1 MAVPQVI
8 NDGVTAF
15 GTTGRDGNEG
25 AVTIGGVTYVVE
37 TQTITPN
44 WTQASDK
51 TATGNP
57 GRTRWTKQA
66 YTGSITLQLA
76 TQSTQYPNAG
86 VTFTRPVPNE
96 AGSPLTFVVL
106 SAPYEL
112 SNSDTGIRTVTVEM
126 QQVIN
131 SITTA

>member
-15 GTTGRDGNEG
+15 GTTGISGNEG
-25 AVTIGGVTYVVE
+25 AVTINSITYVVE
-37 TQTITPN
+37 AQTITPN
-44 WTQASDK
+44 WNQASDQ

-57 GRTRWTKQA
+57 GRTRFTKQA

-76 TQSTQYPNAG
+76 TQTTQYPNAG
-86 VTFTRPVPNE
+86 ATFTRAVPNE
-96 AGSPLTFVVL
+96 SASLTFVVL

-112 SNSDTGIRTVTVEM
+112 SNSDTGIRTVTVQI

-131 SITTA
+131 SITTS